1 MKTRRIKSKME
12 TKNIKN
18 KMQGMLKKTGH
29 MLWEKRMLFIAG
41 TFAIVMCV
49 SAFPVGVLAATTN
62 PAENARKL
70 IMSWLEPV
78 VYIGLAVFGGILLFK
93 RKFTEFIGFAGISVI
108 AVALVFYPENIKN
121 FLGTIVTTLFG

>member
-1 MKTRRIKSKME
+1 ME

-18 KMQGMLKKTGH
+18 KVQGMLKKTGH
-29 MLWEKRMLFIAG
+29 ILWENRMLFIAG
-41 TFAIVMCV
+41 AFAIVMCV
-49 SAFPVGVLAATTN
+49 SAFPVGALAATN

-70 IMSWLEPV
+70 IVSWLEPV
-78 VYIGLAVFGGILLFK
+78 VYIGLMVFGVILLIK